1 LNITRKRILKLNIVL
16 GIFFV
21 CFPFVYYALFLSL
34 IRVPSGAMA
43 NTIIPGDCMIVK
55 KRAFGVVSRGDVIVF
70 RYPKD
75 PSIKYVARVVGL
87 PGESIEVRGLY
98 VYVNGKEIPEQ
109 RVTVSPKLNLDGL
122 EELSVEGTGPYRVFY
137 ASRKP
142 GNDAGGAG
150 DLDGGN
156 FRVNEAFQIP
166 GNEYYV
172 MGDNR
177 DDSSDS
183 RYWGTVPGTLIF
195 GKPTMIY
202 WSSGRDK
209 AGDETV
215 RWERLFTKIDRN

>member
-1 LNITRKRILKLNIVL
+1 
-16 GIFFV
+16 
-21 CFPFVYYALFLSL
+21 
-34 IRVPSGAMA
+34 M
-43 NTIIPGDCMIVK
+43 
-55 KRAFGVVSRGDVIVF
+55 
-70 RYPKD
+70 
-75 PSIKYVARVVGL
+75 YVARVVGL

-109 RVTVSPKLNLDGL
+109 RVTVSPNLNRDGL
-122 EELSVEGTGPYRVFY
+122 EELSAEGTGPYRVFY
-137 ASRKP
+137 VSRKP
-142 GNDAGGAG
+142 GNDAGRSG
-150 DLDGGN
+150 DLDGGR
-156 FRVNEAFQIP
+156 FGVNEAFQIP

-209 AGDETV
+209 AGNETV
-215 RWERLFTKIDRN
+215 RWERLFTKIERN